1 MSGDDE
7 GGEAPCLLPL
17 LDGEGQVQ
25 DRYTNVR
32 LKRVYEPAERADG
45 YRVLVDRLWPR
56 GLRKEQAQL
65 DAWLRDLAPSPEL
78 RREFGHDPARWDE
91 FRRRYREELATP
103 ECRALLA
110 ELRERAEQGPL
121 TLLYAARDTA
131 HNNALVVRDAL
142 IDSLRTQDATS

>member
-1 MSGDDE
+1 MTGDDE

-17 LDGEGQVQ
+17 LDDEGQVQ

-56 GLRKEQAQL
+56 GLRKEQAQF
-65 DAWLRDLAPSPEL
+65 DAWLRELAPSSEL

-91 FRRRYREELATP
+91 FRRRYRAELDEPDQRERLRRLRELAGRQP
-103 ECRALLA
+103 VSLLYGAKDRDHNQAVVIA
-110 ELRERAEQGPL
+110 EL
-121 TLLYAARDTA
+121 
-131 HNNALVVRDAL
+131 
-142 IDSLRTQDATS
+142 LRSRSEG